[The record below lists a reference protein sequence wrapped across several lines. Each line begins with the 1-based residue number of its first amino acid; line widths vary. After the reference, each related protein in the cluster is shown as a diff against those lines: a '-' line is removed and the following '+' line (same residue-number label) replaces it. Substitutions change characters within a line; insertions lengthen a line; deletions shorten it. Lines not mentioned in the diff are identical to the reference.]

1 MNSIKNKR
9 QVDFQV
15 IAEWIH
21 HGEKI
26 LDLGCGRGVLLEF
39 LKQRNNI
46 YGIGVD
52 LDFDKILSCLK
63 RGVNAYQGD
72 IKSFLN
78 KFDPNSFDRVILSR
92 TIDQLEDPQDIIIK
106 SLEVGKRV
114 TIGFVNNGYWK
125 NRLSSLVYGSRLINE
140 VNPNPW
146 YKSLPSNNFSIREF
160 ELFCEDKDISIK
172 KRICFAG
179 DWKTRQKINCNF
191 FAGYAIYDLAL
202 KR

>member
-1 MNSIKNKR
+1 MNSMKNKR

-78 KFDPNSFDRVILSR
+78 KPAFCQNTCSPGKHLYSIYRYPVKNPMVF
-92 TIDQLEDPQDIIIK
+92 
-106 SLEVGKRV
+106 SL
-114 TIGFVNNGYWK
+114 
-125 NRLSSLVYGSRLINE
+125 
-140 VNPNPW
+140 
-146 YKSLPSNNFSIREF
+146 
-160 ELFCEDKDISIK
+160 
-172 KRICFAG
+172 
-179 DWKTRQKINCNF
+179 
-191 FAGYAIYDLAL
+191 
-202 KR
+202 